1 MAGPR
6 PPFVGMFGGYF
17 YLNLSHMRLFGIRMG
32 QTADQI
38 DAAFVGQRSD
48 TPVYVAHPDDQDAE
62 LTAKAGATLQRMLGQ
77 SGFPEAD
84 ADQERLRRI
93 RRERPDLTRLSD
105 AELVAHARSLL
116 DEVETTFQRHVES
129 SLPASV
135 GPAIL
140 GPLCAS
146 LDRPGAML
154 DLIGGLGDVDSA
166 SPSTGL
172 WTLSRQV
179 AASAELT
186 SLFDRG
192 TAAVEQALDGA
203 SGDVKA
209 FRDAFEEF
217 LAESGDR
224 GPNEWDIH
232 ALSWEAAP
240 VQALAL
246 VDRIR
251 HSPDDD
257 SPAER
262 HRRLTER
269 RERLAKEIRDA
280 LPEDVQ
286 PVFDA
291 GMHASQVWIPAR
303 ERTKANCVTVINEIR
318 MAVRELGRRGVEA
331 GLLRRARGRDDA
343 AGERARRL
351 RRRPG
356 PLRPRHR
363 AAASGVRRAAG
374 AGTALLRR
382 PGRPDGDRHLAAAQR
397 GRDHDPPV
405 EGDVLTG
412 VGGSQG
418 TYTGRVRV
426 VTDPASCEA
435 LEPGE
440 VLVAPI
446 TDAAWTPL
454 FLVAGAA
461 VVDVGALNSHAV
473 VVCREL
479 GIPAVISVEGGTRR
493 LRDGMVITVDGTG
506 ARSPWTASRRHSPSE
521 RPAGPSFLPTGGG
534 GPTGV
539 STERT
544 TMAEEII
551 VAGWMDYEPG
561 TATRCWGISSRS
573 ETHPRGGARLSRL
586 RHDGGPRRRA
596 ADPGVRALGSQQALD
611 EHFGTPHIKEFRRP
625 RRPADPGGRL
635 PWRSSHGRRV
645 PPMRWHRADRSGPR
659 RPAP

>member
-1 MAGPR
+1 MKSWITDWQRSERLPHYTRANAGETLPEPASPLGWTLVWGRGLHGWRKGFVGFGIYHEEEVAGPR

-48 TPVYVAHPDDQDAE
+48 TPAYVAHPDDQDAE
-62 LTAKAGATLQRMLGQ
+62 LTAKAGGTLQRMLGQ
-77 SGFPEAD
+77 TNFPEAD
-84 ADQERLRRI
+84 ADRERLRRL
-93 RRERPDLTRLSD
+93 RRERPDLGGLSD
-105 AELVAHARSLL
+105 AELVAYARSLL
-116 DEVETTFQRHVES
+116 DQVETTFQRHVES

-146 LDRPGAML
+146 VDRPGDML

-166 SPSTGL
+166 SPSDGL

-186 SLFDRG
+186 ALFDEG
-192 TAAVEQALDGA
+192 PAAVERALGGA
-203 SGDVKA
+203 IGDVKA

-217 LAESGDR
+217 LATSGDR

-251 HSPDDD
+251 HSSDDG
-257 SPAER
+257 SPAA
-262 HRRLTER
+262 RRARLSSR
-269 RERLAKEIRDA
+269 REQTAREIRAA
-280 LPEDVQ
+280 LPEDAQ
-286 PVFDA
+286 PMFDA

-303 ERTKANCVTVINEIR
+303 ERTKANCVTVVNEIR

-331 GLLRRARGRDDA
+331 GRLAAPEDVMMLLDTELDDYVADPEAFGPVIAQRLQEYAGLHELEPPFFIADDARTEIDTWPRRAEERTEA
-343 AGERARRL
+343 A
-351 RRRPG
+351 
-356 PLRPRHR
+356 
-363 AAASGVRRAAG
+363 
-374 AGTALLRR
+374 
-382 PGRPDGDRHLAAAQR
+382 
-397 GRDHDPPV
+397 V
-405 EGDVLTG
+405 EGDALSG
-412 VGGSQG
+412 VGGSHG

-461 VVDVGALNSHAV
+461 VVDVGAINSHAV

-493 LRDGMVITVDGTG
+493 LRDGMVITVDGD
-506 ARSPWTASRRHSPSE
+506 R
-521 RPAGPSFLPTGGG
+521 
-534 GPTGV
+534 
-539 STERT
+539 
-544 TMAEEII
+544 
-551 VAGWMDYEPG
+551 G
-561 TATRCWGISSRS
+561 TVTVDS
-573 ETHPRGGARLSRL
+573 
-586 RHDGGPRRRA
+586 
-596 ADPGVRALGSQQALD
+596 V
-611 EHFGTPHIKEFRRP
+611 
-625 RRPADPGGRL
+625 
-635 PWRSSHGRRV
+635 
-645 PPMRWHRADRSGPR
+645 
-659 RPAP
+659 PAPLGV

>member
-1 MAGPR
+1 MKSWITDWQRSERLPHYTRANAGETLPEPASPLGWTLVWGRGLHGWRKGFVGFGIYHEEEVAGPR

-48 TPVYVAHPDDQDAE
+48 TPAYVAHPDDQDGE
-62 LTAKAGATLQRMLGQ
+62 LTAKAGGTLQRMLGQ
-77 SGFPEAD
+77 TNFPEAD
-84 ADQERLRRI
+84 ADRERLRRL
-93 RRERPDLTRLSD
+93 RRERPDPSGLSD
-105 AELVAHARSLL
+105 AELVAYARSLL
-116 DEVETTFQRHVES
+116 DQVETTFQRHVES

-146 LDRPGAML
+146 VDRPGDML

-166 SPSTGL
+166 SPSDGL

-186 SLFDRG
+186 ALFDEG
-192 TAAVEQALDGA
+192 PAAVERALDGA
-203 SGDVKA
+203 IGDVKA

-217 LAESGDR
+217 LATSGDR

-251 HSPDDD
+251 HSSDDG
-257 SPAER
+257 SPAA
-262 HRRLTER
+262 RRARLSSR
-269 RERLAKEIRDA
+269 REQTAREIRDA
-280 LPEDVQ
+280 LPEDAQ
-286 PVFDA
+286 PMFDA

-303 ERTKANCVTVINEIR
+303 ERTKANCVTVVNEIR

-331 GLLRRARGRDDA
+331 GRLAAPEDVMMLLDTELDDYVADPEAFGPVIAQRLQEYAGLHELEPPFFIADDARTEIDTWPRRAEERTEA
-343 AGERARRL
+343 A
-351 RRRPG
+351 
-356 PLRPRHR
+356 
-363 AAASGVRRAAG
+363 
-374 AGTALLRR
+374 
-382 PGRPDGDRHLAAAQR
+382 
-397 GRDHDPPV
+397 V
-405 EGDVLTG
+405 EGDALSG
-412 VGGSQG
+412 VGGSHG

-461 VVDVGALNSHAV
+461 VVDVGAINSHAV

-493 LRDGMVITVDGTG
+493 LRDGMVITVDGDRGT
-506 ARSPWTASRRHSPSE
+506 
-521 RPAGPSFLPTGGG
+521 
-534 GPTGV
+534 V
-539 STERT
+539 S
-544 TMAEEII
+544 
-551 VAGWMDYEPG
+551 VD
-561 TATRCWGISSRS
+561 S
-573 ETHPRGGARLSRL
+573 
-586 RHDGGPRRRA
+586 
-596 ADPGVRALGSQQALD
+596 V
-611 EHFGTPHIKEFRRP
+611 
-625 RRPADPGGRL
+625 
-635 PWRSSHGRRV
+635 
-645 PPMRWHRADRSGPR
+645 
-659 RPAP
+659 PAPLGV

>member
-1 MAGPR
+1 MKSWITDWQRSERLPHYTRANAGETLPEPASPLGWTLVWGRGLHGWRKGFVGFGIYHEEEVAGPR

-48 TPVYVAHPDDQDAE
+48 TPAYVAHPDDQDGE
-62 LTAKAGATLQRMLGQ
+62 LTAKAGGTLQRMLGQ
-77 SGFPEAD
+77 TNFPEAD
-84 ADQERLRRI
+84 ADRERLRRL
-93 RRERPDLTRLSD
+93 RRERPDPSGLSD
-105 AELVAHARSLL
+105 AELVAYARSLL
-116 DEVETTFQRHVES
+116 DQVETTFQRHVES

-146 LDRPGAML
+146 VDRPGDML

-166 SPSTGL
+166 SPSDGL

-186 SLFDRG
+186 ALFDEG
-192 TAAVEQALDGA
+192 PAAVERALDGA
-203 SGDVKA
+203 IGDVKA

-217 LAESGDR
+217 LATSGDR

-251 HSPDDD
+251 HSSDDG
-257 SPAER
+257 SPAA
-262 HRRLTER
+262 RRARLSSR
-269 RERLAKEIRDA
+269 REQTAREIRDA
-280 LPEDVQ
+280 LPEDAQ
-286 PVFDA
+286 PMFDA

-303 ERTKANCVTVINEIR
+303 ERTKANCVTVVNEIR

-331 GLLRRARGRDDA
+331 GRLAAPEDVMMLLDTELDDYVADPEAFGPVIAQRLQEYAGLHELEPPFFIADDARTEIDTWPRRAEERTEA
-343 AGERARRL
+343 A
-351 RRRPG
+351 
-356 PLRPRHR
+356 
-363 AAASGVRRAAG
+363 
-374 AGTALLRR
+374 
-382 PGRPDGDRHLAAAQR
+382 
-397 GRDHDPPV
+397 V
-405 EGDVLTG
+405 EGDALSG
-412 VGGSQG
+412 VGGSHG

-461 VVDVGALNSHAV
+461 VVDVGAINSHAV

-493 LRDGMVITVDGTG
+493 LRDGMVITVDGD
-506 ARSPWTASRRHSPSE
+506 R
-521 RPAGPSFLPTGGG
+521 
-534 GPTGV
+534 
-539 STERT
+539 
-544 TMAEEII
+544 
-551 VAGWMDYEPG
+551 G
-561 TATRCWGISSRS
+561 TVTVDS
-573 ETHPRGGARLSRL
+573 
-586 RHDGGPRRRA
+586 
-596 ADPGVRALGSQQALD
+596 V
-611 EHFGTPHIKEFRRP
+611 
-625 RRPADPGGRL
+625 
-635 PWRSSHGRRV
+635 
-645 PPMRWHRADRSGPR
+645 
-659 RPAP
+659 PAPLGV

>member
-1 MAGPR
+1 MKSWITDWQRSERLPHYTRANAGETLPEPASPLGWSLVWGRGLHGWRNGFVGFGIYREEEVAGPR

-38 DAAFVGQRSD
+38 DTAFVGQRSD
-48 TPVYVAHPDDQDAE
+48 TPVYVAHPDDQDGE
-62 LTAKAGATLQRMLGQ
+62 LTAKAGATVQRMLGQ
-77 SGFPEAD
+77 SNFPEAD
-84 ADQERLRRI
+84 ADRDRLRRI
-93 RRERPDLTRLSD
+93 RRERPDLAQLSD

-116 DEVETTFQRHVES
+116 DDVEITFQRHVES

-146 LDRPGAML
+146 LDRAGAML
-154 DLIGGLGDVDSA
+154 DLIAGLGDVDSA

-179 AASAELT
+179 VASAELT
-186 SLFDRG
+186 ALFDQG
-192 TAAVEQALDGA
+192 PAAVERALDGS

-209 FRDAFEEF
+209 FRDSFEEF
-217 LAESGDR
+217 LAASGDR

-232 ALSWEAAP
+232 ALSWEASP

-251 HSPDDD
+251 HSADDD

-269 RERLAKEIRDA
+269 RTEIAAEIRAA

-286 PVFDA
+286 PMFDA

-303 ERTKANCVTVINEIR
+303 ERTKANCVSVINEIR

-331 GLLRRARGRDDA
+331 GLLARPEDVMMLLHTELDDYVA
-343 AGERARRL
+343 APDAF
-351 RRRPG
+351 G
-356 PLRPRHR
+356 P
-363 AAASGVRRAAG
+363 VI
-374 AGTALLRR
+374 
-382 PGRPDGDRHLAAAQR
+382 AQR
-397 GRDHDPPV
+397 LVEYAGLRELEPPFFIAADAQTEIDTWPRRSD
-405 EGDVLTG
+405 EGIATAAETDVLTG

-426 VTDPASCEA
+426 ISDPASCEA

-479 GIPAVISVEGGTRR
+479 GIPAVISVEGGTQR
-493 LRDGMVITVDGTG
+493 LRDGMVITVDGTKG
-506 ARSPWTASRRHSPSE
+506 TVTVDSV
-521 RPAGPSFLPTGGG
+521 PA
-534 GPTGV
+534 
-539 STERT
+539 
-544 TMAEEII
+544 
-551 VAGWMDYEPG
+551 
-561 TATRCWGISSRS
+561 
-573 ETHPRGGARLSRL
+573 
-586 RHDGGPRRRA
+586 
-596 ADPGVRALGSQQALD
+596 ALAN
-611 EHFGTPHIKEFRRP
+611 
-625 RRPADPGGRL
+625 
-635 PWRSSHGRRV
+635 
-645 PPMRWHRADRSGPR
+645 
-659 RPAP
+659 

>member
-1 MAGPR
+1 MKSWITDWQRSERLPHYTRANAGETLPEPASPLGWTLVWGRGLHGWRKGFVGFGIYREEEVAGPR

-48 TPVYVAHPDDQDAE
+48 TPVYVAHPDDQDGE
-62 LTAKAGATLQRMLGQ
+62 LTAKAGGTLQRMLGQ

-84 ADQERLRRI
+84 ADRERLRRL
-93 RRERPDLTRLSD
+93 RRDRPDLARLSD

-116 DEVETTFQRHVES
+116 DDVETTFQRHVES

-146 LDRPGAML
+146 VDRSDAML

-166 SPSTGL
+166 SPSDGL

-179 AASAELT
+179 ATSAELT
-186 SLFDRG
+186 ALFDEG
-192 TAAVEQALDGA
+192 PAAVERALDGA
-203 SGDVKA
+203 VGDVKA

-217 LAESGDR
+217 LATSGDR

-251 HSPDDD
+251 HSSADD
-257 SPAER
+257 SPAAR
-262 HRRLTER
+262 RARLTER
-269 RERLAKEIRDA
+269 RERTAREIRAA
-280 LPEDVQ
+280 LPKDAQ
-286 PVFDA
+286 PMFDA

-303 ERTKANCVTVINEIR
+303 ERTKANCVTVVNEIR

-331 GLLRRARGRDDA
+331 GRFAEPGDVMMLLDTELDDYVA
-343 AGERARRL
+343 DPEPFGPVIARRL
-351 RRRPG
+351 KEYAGLHELEPPFFIADDARTEIDGWPRRAEERTE
-356 PLRPRHR
+356 
-363 AAASGVRRAAG
+363 AAAA
-374 AGTALLRR
+374 
-382 PGRPDGDRHLAAAQR
+382 
-397 GRDHDPPV
+397 
-405 EGDVLTG
+405 GDVLSG
-412 VGGSQG
+412 VGGSHG

-493 LRDGMVITVDGTG
+493 LRDGMVITVDGHRGTVTVD
-506 ARSPWTASRRHSPSE
+506 SVDSVDSVD
-521 RPAGPSFLPTGGG
+521 PAGS
-534 GPTGV
+534 
-539 STERT
+539 
-544 TMAEEII
+544 
-551 VAGWMDYEPG
+551 
-561 TATRCWGISSRS
+561 
-573 ETHPRGGARLSRL
+573 
-586 RHDGGPRRRA
+586 
-596 ADPGVRALGSQQALD
+596 ADDV
-611 EHFGTPHIKEFRRP
+611 
-625 RRPADPGGRL
+625 
-635 PWRSSHGRRV
+635 
-645 PPMRWHRADRSGPR
+645 
-659 RPAP
+659 PAPLGA

>member
-1 MAGPR
+1 MKSWITDWQRSERLPHYTRANAGETLPEPASPLGWSLVWGRGLHGWRNGFVGFGIYREEEVAGPR

-38 DAAFVGQRSD
+38 DTAFVGQRSD
-48 TPVYVAHPDDQDAE
+48 TPVYVAHPEDQDGE
-62 LTAKAGATLQRMLGQ
+62 LTAKAGATVQRMLGQ
-77 SGFPEAD
+77 TGFPEAD
-84 ADQERLRRI
+84 ADQERLRRV
-93 RRERPDLTRLSD
+93 RRERPDLALLSD

-154 DLIGGLGDVDSA
+154 DLIAGLGDVDSA

-179 AASAELT
+179 VASAELT
-186 SLFDRG
+186 ALFDQG
-192 TAAVEQALDGA
+192 PAAVERALAGA

-209 FRDAFEEF
+209 FRDSFDEF
-217 LAESGDR
+217 LAASGDR

-251 HSPDDD
+251 HSSADD

-262 HRRLTER
+262 HRRLAER
-269 RERLAKEIRDA
+269 RTEFAAEIRAA

-286 PVFDA
+286 PMFDA

-303 ERTKANCVTVINEIR
+303 ERTKANCVSVINEIR

-331 GLLRRARGRDDA
+331 GLLAAPEDVMMLLDTELDDYVAAPDAFGPVIAQRLVEYAGLRELEPPFFIAADAQTEIDTWPRRSEEGAAA
-343 AGERARRL
+343 AGE
-351 RRRPG
+351 
-356 PLRPRHR
+356 
-363 AAASGVRRAAG
+363 S
-374 AGTALLRR
+374 
-382 PGRPDGDRHLAAAQR
+382 
-397 GRDHDPPV
+397 
-405 EGDVLTG
+405 DVLTG

-479 GIPAVISVEGGTRR
+479 GIPAVISVEGGTQR
-493 LRDGMVITVDGTG
+493 LRDGMVITVDGTKG
-506 ARSPWTASRRHSPSE
+506 TVTVDSV
-521 RPAGPSFLPTGGG
+521 PA
-534 GPTGV
+534 
-539 STERT
+539 
-544 TMAEEII
+544 
-551 VAGWMDYEPG
+551 
-561 TATRCWGISSRS
+561 
-573 ETHPRGGARLSRL
+573 
-586 RHDGGPRRRA
+586 
-596 ADPGVRALGSQQALD
+596 ALA
-611 EHFGTPHIKEFRRP
+611 I
-625 RRPADPGGRL
+625 
-635 PWRSSHGRRV
+635 
-645 PPMRWHRADRSGPR
+645 
-659 RPAP
+659 

>member
-1 MAGPR
+1 MNSWITDWQRSERLPHYTRANAGETLPEPCSPLGWSLVWGRGLHGWRNGFVGFGVYREEEVAGPR

-38 DAAFVGQRSD
+38 DTAFVGRRSD
-48 TPVYVAHPDDQDAE
+48 TPVYVAHPEDEDAE
-62 LTAKAGATLQRMLGQ
+62 LTAKAGATVQRMLGQ
-77 SGFPEAD
+77 TDFPEAD

-93 RRERPDLTRLSD
+93 RRARPDLARLSD

-116 DEVETTFQRHVES
+116 DDVEITFQRHVES

-140 GPLCAS
+140 GPLCAG
-146 LDRPGAML
+146 LDRPGALL

-179 AASAELT
+179 VASAELT
-186 SLFDRG
+186 ALFDQG
-192 TAAVEQALDGA
+192 PAAVERALDGA
-203 SGDVKA
+203 GGDVKA
-209 FRDAFEEF
+209 FRDSFEEF
-217 LAESGDR
+217 LAASGDR

-232 ALSWEAAP
+232 ALSWEASP

-251 HSPDDD
+251 HSADDD

-262 HRRLTER
+262 HRRLAER
-269 RERLAKEIRDA
+269 RTTAAAEIRAA
-280 LPEDVQ
+280 LPEDVR

-291 GMHASQVWIPAR
+291 GMHAAQVWIPAR
-303 ERTKANCVTVINEIR
+303 ERTKANCVSVINEIR

-331 GLLRRARGRDDA
+331 GLFAEPEDVMMLLDTELDDYVADPGGFGPVIAQRLVEYAGLRELEPPFFVAADA
-343 AGERARRL
+343 QTEIDAWPRR
-351 RRRPG
+351 
-356 PLRPRHR
+356 
-363 AAASGVRRAAG
+363 SE
-374 AGTALLRR
+374 
-382 PGRPDGDRHLAAAQR
+382 DGIAAAAQS
-397 GRDHDPPV
+397 
-405 EGDVLTG
+405 DVLTG

-418 TYTGRVRV
+418 IYTGRVRV
-426 VTDPASCEA
+426 VSDPASCEA

-493 LRDGMVITVDGTG
+493 LRDGMVITVDGTK
-506 ARSPWTASRRHSPSE
+506 
-521 RPAGPSFLPTGGG
+521 
-534 GPTGV
+534 
-539 STERT
+539 
-544 TMAEEII
+544 
-551 VAGWMDYEPG
+551 G
-561 TATRCWGISSRS
+561 TITVDS
-573 ETHPRGGARLSRL
+573 
-586 RHDGGPRRRA
+586 
-596 ADPGVRALGSQQALD
+596 V
-611 EHFGTPHIKEFRRP
+611 
-625 RRPADPGGRL
+625 
-635 PWRSSHGRRV
+635 
-645 PPMRWHRADRSGPR
+645 
-659 RPAP
+659 PAPLGV

>member
-1 MAGPR
+1 MKSWITDWQRSERLPHYTRANAGETLLEPASPLGWSLVWGRGLHGWRNGFVGFGIYREEEVAGPR

-38 DAAFVGQRSD
+38 DTAFVGQRSD
-48 TPVYVAHPDDQDAE
+48 TPVYVAHPEDQDGE
-62 LTAKAGATLQRMLGQ
+62 LTAKAGATVQRMLGQ
-77 SGFPEAD
+77 TSFPEAD
-84 ADQERLRRI
+84 ADQERLRRV
-93 RRERPDLTRLSD
+93 RRERPDLALLSD

-154 DLIGGLGDVDSA
+154 DLIAGLGDVDSA

-179 AASAELT
+179 VASAELT
-186 SLFDRG
+186 ALFDQG
-192 TAAVEQALDGA
+192 PAAVERALAGA

-209 FRDAFEEF
+209 FRDSFDEF
-217 LAESGDR
+217 LAASGDR

-251 HSPDDD
+251 HGSADD

-262 HRRLTER
+262 HRRLAER
-269 RERLAKEIRDA
+269 RTEIAAEIRAA

-286 PVFDA
+286 PMFDA

-303 ERTKANCVTVINEIR
+303 ERTKANCVSVINEIR

-331 GLLRRARGRDDA
+331 GLLAAPEDVMMLLDTELDDYVAAPDAFGPVIAQRLVEYAGLRELEPPFFIAADAQTEIDTWPRRSEEGAAA
-343 AGERARRL
+343 AGE
-351 RRRPG
+351 
-356 PLRPRHR
+356 
-363 AAASGVRRAAG
+363 S
-374 AGTALLRR
+374 
-382 PGRPDGDRHLAAAQR
+382 
-397 GRDHDPPV
+397 
-405 EGDVLTG
+405 DVLTG

-479 GIPAVISVEGGTRR
+479 GIPAVISVEGGTQR
-493 LRDGMVITVDGTG
+493 LRDGMVITVDGTKG
-506 ARSPWTASRRHSPSE
+506 TVTVDSV
-521 RPAGPSFLPTGGG
+521 PA
-534 GPTGV
+534 
-539 STERT
+539 
-544 TMAEEII
+544 
-551 VAGWMDYEPG
+551 
-561 TATRCWGISSRS
+561 
-573 ETHPRGGARLSRL
+573 
-586 RHDGGPRRRA
+586 
-596 ADPGVRALGSQQALD
+596 ALA
-611 EHFGTPHIKEFRRP
+611 I
-625 RRPADPGGRL
+625 
-635 PWRSSHGRRV
+635 
-645 PPMRWHRADRSGPR
+645 
-659 RPAP
+659 

>member
-1 MAGPR
+1 MKSWITDWQRSERLPHYTRANAGETLPEPASPLGWSLVWGRGLHGWRNGFVGFGIYREEEVTGPR

-38 DAAFVGQRSD
+38 DTAFVGQRSD
-48 TPVYVAHPDDQDAE
+48 TPAYVAHPDDQDGE
-62 LTAKAGATLQRMLGQ
+62 LTAKAGATVQRMLGQ
-77 SGFPEAD
+77 TNFPEAD
-84 ADQERLRRI
+84 ADQERLRRV
-93 RRERPDLTRLSD
+93 RRERPDLAQLSD

-116 DEVETTFQRHVES
+116 DDVEVTFQRHVES

-146 LDRPGAML
+146 LDRPGTML
-154 DLIGGLGDVDSA
+154 DLIAGLGDVDSA

-179 AASAELT
+179 VASAELT
-186 SLFDRG
+186 ALFDQG
-192 TAAVEQALDGA
+192 PAAVERALDGA

-209 FRDAFEEF
+209 FRDSFEEF
-217 LAESGDR
+217 IAASGDR

-232 ALSWEAAP
+232 ALSWEASP

-269 RERLAKEIRDA
+269 RTEIAAEIRAA

-286 PVFDA
+286 PMFDA

-331 GLLRRARGRDDA
+331 GVFAEPEDVMMLLDTELDDYVA
-343 AGERARRL
+343 APESF
-351 RRRPG
+351 G
-356 PLRPRHR
+356 P
-363 AAASGVRRAAG
+363 VI
-374 AGTALLRR
+374 
-382 PGRPDGDRHLAAAQR
+382 AQR
-397 GRDHDPPV
+397 LVEYAGLRELEPPFFVAADAQTEIDTWPRRSDEGIAAV
-405 EGDVLTG
+405 EESDVLTG

-426 VTDPASCEA
+426 ISDPASCEA

-479 GIPAVISVEGGTRR
+479 GIPAVISVEGGTQR
-493 LRDGMVITVDGTG
+493 LRDGMVITVDGTKG
-506 ARSPWTASRRHSPSE
+506 TVTVDSV
-521 RPAGPSFLPTGGG
+521 PA
-534 GPTGV
+534 
-539 STERT
+539 
-544 TMAEEII
+544 
-551 VAGWMDYEPG
+551 
-561 TATRCWGISSRS
+561 
-573 ETHPRGGARLSRL
+573 
-586 RHDGGPRRRA
+586 
-596 ADPGVRALGSQQALD
+596 ALA
-611 EHFGTPHIKEFRRP
+611 I
-625 RRPADPGGRL
+625 
-635 PWRSSHGRRV
+635 
-645 PPMRWHRADRSGPR
+645 
-659 RPAP
+659 

>member
-1 MAGPR
+1 MSERTDSGRPIAMKHWITDWQRSERLPHYTRANAGETLPEPASPLGWSLIWGRGLQGWRRGFVEFGIYRGDEITGDR
-6 PPFVGMFGGYF
+6 PPFVGIFGGYF
-17 YLNLSHMRLFGIRMG
+17 YLNLSHLRLFGIRMG
-32 QTADQI
+32 QTADDI
-38 DAAFVGQRSD
+38 DSAFVGQRSD
-48 TPVYVAHPDDQDAE
+48 TPVYVPHPEDQDPE
-62 LTAKAGATLQRMLGQ
+62 LTAKAGGTLQRMLGQ
-77 SGFPEAD
+77 ADYPEGD
-84 ADQERLRRI
+84 ADRERLRRI
-93 RRERPDLTRLSD
+93 RRERPGLASLSD
-105 AELVAHARSLL
+105 VELVAYARSLL
-116 DEVETTFQRHVES
+116 DEVETTFQRHVET

-146 LDRPGAML
+146 VDRPGTML
-154 DLIGGLGDVDSA
+154 DLISGLGNVDSA

-179 AASAELT
+179 VASAELT
-186 SLFDRG
+186 ALFDQG
-192 TAAVEQALDGA
+192 PAAVERALDGA

-209 FRDAFEEF
+209 FRDSFEEF
-217 LAESGDR
+217 LDASGDR

-232 ALSWEAAP
+232 ALSWEASP

-251 HSPDDD
+251 HSADDD

-269 RERLAKEIRDA
+269 REQLASEIRA
-280 LPEDVQ
+280 LLPEDAQ
-286 PVFDA
+286 PMFDA

-331 GLLRRARGRDDA
+331 GRFARPEDVMMLLDTELDDYVA
-343 AGERARRL
+343 DPE
-351 RRRPG
+351 PFG
-356 PLRPRHR
+356 P
-363 AAASGVRRAAG
+363 VI
-374 AGTALLRR
+374 
-382 PGRPDGDRHLAAAQR
+382 AQR
-397 GRDHDPPV
+397 LEEYAGLHELEPPFFV
-405 EGDVLTG
+405 AADAQTEIDTWPRRTEERTEAAIEGDVLSG

-418 TYTGRVRV
+418 TYTGKVRV

-493 LRDGMVITVDGTG
+493 LRDGMVITIDGDKGTVTVD
-506 ARSPWTASRRHSPSE
+506 SV
-521 RPAGPSFLPTGGG
+521 PA
-534 GPTGV
+534 
-539 STERT
+539 
-544 TMAEEII
+544 
-551 VAGWMDYEPG
+551 
-561 TATRCWGISSRS
+561 
-573 ETHPRGGARLSRL
+573 
-586 RHDGGPRRRA
+586 
-596 ADPGVRALGSQQALD
+596 ALV
-611 EHFGTPHIKEFRRP
+611 I
-625 RRPADPGGRL
+625 
-635 PWRSSHGRRV
+635 
-645 PPMRWHRADRSGPR
+645 
-659 RPAP
+659 

>member
-1 MAGPR
+1 MKSWITDWQRSERLPHYTRANAGETLPEPASPLGWTLVWGRGLHGWRKGFVGFGIYREEEVAGPR

-48 TPVYVAHPDDQDAE
+48 TPAYVAHPDDQDGE
-62 LTAKAGATLQRMLGQ
+62 LTAKAGGTLQRMLGQ
-77 SGFPEAD
+77 SSFPEAD
-84 ADQERLRRI
+84 ADRERLRRL
-93 RRERPDLTRLSD
+93 RRDRPDLARLSD
-105 AELVAHARSLL
+105 AELVTHARSLL
-116 DEVETTFQRHVES
+116 DDVETTFQRHVES

-146 LDRPGAML
+146 VDRPDAML

-166 SPSTGL
+166 SPSDGL

-179 AASAELT
+179 ATSAELT
-186 SLFDRG
+186 ALFDEG
-192 TAAVEQALDGA
+192 TGAVERALDGA
-203 SGDVKA
+203 IGDVKA

-217 LAESGDR
+217 LATSGDR

-251 HSPDDD
+251 HSSADD
-257 SPAER
+257 SPAAR
-262 HRRLTER
+262 RTRLTER
-269 RERLAKEIRDA
+269 RERTARKIRAA
-280 LPEDVQ
+280 LPEDTQ
-286 PVFDA
+286 PMFDA

-303 ERTKANCVTVINEIR
+303 ERTKANCVTVVNEIR

-331 GLLRRARGRDDA
+331 GRFAQPQDVMMLLDTELDDYVA
-343 AGERARRL
+343 DPEPFGPVIARRL
-351 RRRPG
+351 EEYAGLHELEPPFFVADDARTEIDSWP
-356 PLRPRHR
+356 
-363 AAASGVRRAAG
+363 RRAEE
-374 AGTALLRR
+374 RSE
-382 PGRPDGDRHLAAAQR
+382 AA
-397 GRDHDPPV
+397 V
-405 EGDVLTG
+405 EGDVLSG
-412 VGGSQG
+412 VGGSHG

-426 VTDPASCEA
+426 VGDPASCEA

-493 LRDGMVITVDGTG
+493 LRDGMVITVDGD
-506 ARSPWTASRRHSPSE
+506 R
-521 RPAGPSFLPTGGG
+521 
-534 GPTGV
+534 
-539 STERT
+539 
-544 TMAEEII
+544 
-551 VAGWMDYEPG
+551 G
-561 TATRCWGISSRS
+561 TVTVDSVDSVDS
-573 ETHPRGGARLSRL
+573 
-586 RHDGGPRRRA
+586 
-596 ADPGVRALGSQQALD
+596 ADV
-611 EHFGTPHIKEFRRP
+611 
-625 RRPADPGGRL
+625 
-635 PWRSSHGRRV
+635 V
-645 PPMRWHRADRSGPR
+645 
-659 RPAP
+659 PAPLGA

>member
-1 MAGPR
+1 MKSWITDWQRNERLPHYTRANAGETLPDPASPLGWTLVWGRGLQGWRRGFVGFGIYREEEVAGPR

-48 TPVYVAHPDDQDAE
+48 TPVYVAHPDDQDEE

-77 SGFPEAD
+77 TTFPEAD
-84 ADQERLRRI
+84 ADRARLRAL
-93 RRERPDLTRLSD
+93 RRSRPDLTRLSD

-146 LDRPGAML
+146 VDRPGAML

-179 AASAELT
+179 AASAEL
-186 SLFDRG
+186 SALFDRG

-203 SGDVKA
+203 TGDVKA
-209 FRDAFEEF
+209 FRDSFDEF

-257 SPAER
+257 SPAAR
-262 HRRLTER
+262 QRRLTEG
-269 RERLAKEIRDA
+269 RERTAREIRA
-280 LPEDVQ
+280 VLPEGTQ

-303 ERTKANCVTVINEIR
+303 ERTKANCVTVVNEIR

-331 GLLRRARGRDDA
+331 GLFARPEDVMMLLDTELDEYVAAPEPFGPVIAQRLDEYAGLHELEPPFFVAEDAQTEIDTWPRRAEDRTEA
-343 AGERARRL
+343 A
-351 RRRPG
+351 
-356 PLRPRHR
+356 
-363 AAASGVRRAAG
+363 
-374 AGTALLRR
+374 
-382 PGRPDGDRHLAAAQR
+382 
-397 GRDHDPPV
+397 V
-405 EGDVLTG
+405 EGDVLDG
-412 VGGSQG
+412 VGGSHG
-418 TYTGRVRV
+418 TYTGTVRV

-479 GIPAVISVEGGTRR
+479 GIPAVISVESGTRR
-493 LRDGMVITVDGTG
+493 LRDGMVITVDGERGTVTVDSVP
-506 ARSPWTASRRHSPSE
+506 ASP
-521 RPAGPSFLPTGGG
+521 
-534 GPTGV
+534 
-539 STERT
+539 
-544 TMAEEII
+544 
-551 VAGWMDYEPG
+551 
-561 TATRCWGISSRS
+561 
-573 ETHPRGGARLSRL
+573 
-586 RHDGGPRRRA
+586 
-596 ADPGVRALGSQQALD
+596 GS
-611 EHFGTPHIKEFRRP
+611 
-625 RRPADPGGRL
+625 
-635 PWRSSHGRRV
+635 
-645 PPMRWHRADRSGPR
+645 
-659 RPAP
+659 

>member
-1 MAGPR
+1 MKSWITDWQRSERLPHYTRANAGETLPEPASPLGWTLVWGRGLQGWRKGFVGFGIYHEQEVAGPR

-38 DAAFVGQRSD
+38 DTAFVGQRSD
-48 TPVYVAHPDDQDAE
+48 TPVYVPHPEDQDAE
-62 LTAKAGATLQRMLGQ
+62 LTARAGATLQRMLGQ
-77 SGFPEAD
+77 TNFPEAD
-84 ADQERLRRI
+84 ADRERLRRL
-93 RRERPDLTRLSD
+93 RRERPDPGLLSD
-105 AELVAHARSLL
+105 AELVAYARSLL
-116 DEVETTFQRHVES
+116 GEVEITFQRHVES

-135 GPAIL
+135 GPALL
-140 GPLCAS
+140 GPLCAGV
-146 LDRPGAML
+146 DRPDALL

-186 SLFDRG
+186 ALFDQG
-192 TAAVEQALDGA
+192 PAAVERALDGA
-203 SGDVKA
+203 AGDVKA

-251 HSPDDD
+251 HSSDDD
-257 SPAER
+257 SPAAR
-262 HRRLTER
+262 RQRLTER
-269 RERLAKEIRDA
+269 RERTAVEVRAL
-280 LPEDVQ
+280 LPEDAR

-291 GMHASQVWIPAR
+291 GLHASRVWIPAR
-303 ERTKANCVTVINEIR
+303 ERTKANCVTVVNEIR
-318 MAVRELGRRGVEA
+318 MALRELGRRGVEA
-331 GLLRRARGRDDA
+331 GRFAAPEDVMMLLDTELDDYVA
-343 AGERARRL
+343 DPVPFGPVIARRL
-351 RRRPG
+351 EEYAGLHELEPPFFVADDAQTDIGTWPRRAEERSE
-356 PLRPRHR
+356 
-363 AAASGVRRAAG
+363 AAA
-374 AGTALLRR
+374 
-382 PGRPDGDRHLAAAQR
+382 
-397 GRDHDPPV
+397 
-405 EGDVLTG
+405 EGEVLTG
-412 VGGSQG
+412 VGGSHG
-418 TYTGRVRV
+418 TYTGTVRV

-479 GIPAVISVEGGTRR
+479 GIPAVISVEGGTLR
-493 LRDGMVITVDGTG
+493 LRDGMVVTVDGDNGTV
-506 ARSPWTASRRHSPSE
+506 TVN
-521 RPAGPSFLPTGGG
+521 
-534 GPTGV
+534 GV
-539 STERT
+539 
-544 TMAEEII
+544 
-551 VAGWMDYEPG
+551 G
-561 TATRCWGISSRS
+561 
-573 ETHPRGGARLSRL
+573 
-586 RHDGGPRRRA
+586 
-596 ADPGVRALGSQQALD
+596 
-611 EHFGTPHIKEFRRP
+611 
-625 RRPADPGGRL
+625 
-635 PWRSSHGRRV
+635 
-645 PPMRWHRADRSGPR
+645 
-659 RPAP
+659 

>member
-1 MAGPR
+1 MKSWITDWQRSERLPHYTRANAGETLPDPASPLGWTLVWGRGLHGWRKGFVGFGIYREEEVAGPR

-62 LTAKAGATLQRMLGQ
+62 LTAKAGGTLQRMLGQ
-77 SGFPEAD
+77 STFPEAD
-84 ADQERLRRI
+84 ADRERLRVL
-93 RRERPDLTRLSD
+93 RRGRPDLTELSD
-105 AELVAHARSLL
+105 AELVARARSLL

-146 LDRPGAML
+146 VDRPGAML

-166 SPSTGL
+166 SPSDGL

-179 AASAELT
+179 AASDELT
-186 SLFDRG
+186 ALFDQG
-192 TAAVEQALDGA
+192 PAAVEGALDRA

-209 FRDAFEEF
+209 FRDSFEEF

-251 HSPDDD
+251 HSSDDD
-257 SPAER
+257 SPAA
-262 HRRLTER
+262 RRARLAER
-269 RERLAKEIRDA
+269 RERTAREIRSA
-280 LPEDVQ
+280 LPEETQ
-286 PVFDA
+286 PMFDA

-303 ERTKANCVTVINEIR
+303 ERTKANCVTVVNEIR
-318 MAVRELGRRGVEA
+318 MTVRELGRRGVEA
-331 GLLRRARGRDDA
+331 GRLADPGDVMMLLDTELDDYVADPESFGPVIAGRLREYARLHELEPPFFVADDAGTEIDTWPRRAE
-343 AGERARRL
+343 ERAE
-351 RRRPG
+351 
-356 PLRPRHR
+356 
-363 AAASGVRRAAG
+363 AA
-374 AGTALLRR
+374 
-382 PGRPDGDRHLAAAQR
+382 
-397 GRDHDPPV
+397 V
-405 EGDVLTG
+405 EGDVLSG
-412 VGGSQG
+412 VGGSHG

-479 GIPAVISVEGGTRR
+479 GIPAVISVEGATGR
-493 LRDGMVITVDGTG
+493 LRDGMVITVDGDQGTV
-506 ARSPWTASRRHSPSE
+506 TVD
-521 RPAGPSFLPTGGG
+521 
-534 GPTGV
+534 GV
-539 STERT
+539 
-544 TMAEEII
+544 
-551 VAGWMDYEPG
+551 
-561 TATRCWGISSRS
+561 
-573 ETHPRGGARLSRL
+573 
-586 RHDGGPRRRA
+586 
-596 ADPGVRALGSQQALD
+596 
-611 EHFGTPHIKEFRRP
+611 
-625 RRPADPGGRL
+625 
-635 PWRSSHGRRV
+635 
-645 PPMRWHRADRSGPR
+645 
-659 RPAP
+659 PAPLDV

>member
-1 MAGPR
+1 MKSWITDWQRSERLPHYTRANAGETLPEPASPLGWTLVWGRGLHGWRKGFVGFGIYHEEEVAGPR

-48 TPVYVAHPDDQDAE
+48 TPAYVAHPDDQDGE
-62 LTAKAGATLQRMLGQ
+62 LTAKAGGTLQRMLGQ
-77 SGFPEAD
+77 TNFPEAD
-84 ADQERLRRI
+84 ADRERLRRL
-93 RRERPDLTRLSD
+93 RRERPDLSVLSD
-105 AELVAHARSLL
+105 AELVAYARSLL
-116 DEVETTFQRHVES
+116 DQVETTFQRHVES

-146 LDRPGAML
+146 VNRPGDML

-166 SPSTGL
+166 SPSDGL

-186 SLFDRG
+186 ALFDEG
-192 TAAVEQALDGA
+192 PAAVERALDGA
-203 SGDVKA
+203 IGDVKA

-217 LAESGDR
+217 LATSGDR

-251 HSPDDD
+251 HSSDDG
-257 SPAER
+257 SPAA
-262 HRRLTER
+262 RRARLSSR
-269 RERLAKEIRDA
+269 REQTAREIRAA
-280 LPEDVQ
+280 LPEETQ

-303 ERTKANCVTVINEIR
+303 ERTKANCVTVVNEIR

-331 GLLRRARGRDDA
+331 GRLAAPEDVMMLLDTELDDYVADPEAFGPVIAQRLQEYAGLHELEPPFFVADDARTEIDTWPRRAEERTEA
-343 AGERARRL
+343 A
-351 RRRPG
+351 
-356 PLRPRHR
+356 
-363 AAASGVRRAAG
+363 
-374 AGTALLRR
+374 
-382 PGRPDGDRHLAAAQR
+382 
-397 GRDHDPPV
+397 V
-405 EGDVLTG
+405 EGDALSG
-412 VGGSQG
+412 VGGSHG

-461 VVDVGALNSHAV
+461 VVDVGAINSHAV

-493 LRDGMVITVDGTG
+493 LRDGMVITVDGD
-506 ARSPWTASRRHSPSE
+506 R
-521 RPAGPSFLPTGGG
+521 
-534 GPTGV
+534 
-539 STERT
+539 
-544 TMAEEII
+544 
-551 VAGWMDYEPG
+551 G
-561 TATRCWGISSRS
+561 TVTVDS
-573 ETHPRGGARLSRL
+573 
-586 RHDGGPRRRA
+586 
-596 ADPGVRALGSQQALD
+596 V
-611 EHFGTPHIKEFRRP
+611 
-625 RRPADPGGRL
+625 
-635 PWRSSHGRRV
+635 
-645 PPMRWHRADRSGPR
+645 
-659 RPAP
+659 PAPLGV

>member
-1 MAGPR
+1 MSEGTDGGSPIAMKHWITDWQRSERLPHYTRANAGETLPEPASPLGWSLIWGRGLQGWRRGFVEFGIYRGDEITGDR
-6 PPFVGMFGGYF
+6 PPFVGIFGGYF
-17 YLNLSHMRLFGIRMG
+17 YLNLSHLRLFGIRMG
-32 QTADQI
+32 QTAADI

-48 TPVYVAHPDDQDAE
+48 TPVYVPHPDDQDPE
-62 LTAKAGATLQRMLGQ
+62 LTAKAGGTLQRMLGQ
-77 SGFPEAD
+77 ADYPQGD

-93 RRERPDLTRLSD
+93 RRERPELASLSD
-105 AELVAHARSLL
+105 VELVAYARSLL
-116 DEVETTFQRHVES
+116 DEVETTFQRHVET

-146 LDRPGAML
+146 VDRPGTML
-154 DLIGGLGDVDSA
+154 DLISGLGDVDSA

-186 SLFDRG
+186 ALFGEG
-192 TAAVEQALDGA
+192 TAAVERALDGA

-209 FRDAFEEF
+209 FRDSFEEF
-217 LAESGDR
+217 LAASGDR

-232 ALSWEAAP
+232 ALSWEASP
-240 VQALAL
+240 VQVLAL

-251 HSPDDD
+251 HSADDD

-262 HRRLTER
+262 HRRLTAR
-269 RERLAKEIRDA
+269 REQLASEVRA
-280 LPEDVQ
+280 LLPEDAQ
-286 PVFDA
+286 PMFDA

-318 MAVRELGRRGVEA
+318 MAIRELGRRGVEA
-331 GLLRRARGRDDA
+331 GLFAEPEDVMMLLDTELDDYVA
-343 AGERARRL
+343 DPASF
-351 RRRPG
+351 G
-356 PLRPRHR
+356 P
-363 AAASGVRRAAG
+363 VI
-374 AGTALLRR
+374 
-382 PGRPDGDRHLAAAQR
+382 AQR
-397 GRDHDPPV
+397 LQEYAGLRELEPPFFVAQDAQTEIDSWSRRSEEGLGAAV

-479 GIPAVISVEGGTRR
+479 GIPAVISVEGGTQR
-493 LRDGMVITVDGTG
+493 LRDGMVITVDGTKG
-506 ARSPWTASRRHSPSE
+506 TVTVDSV
-521 RPAGPSFLPTGGG
+521 PA
-534 GPTGV
+534 
-539 STERT
+539 
-544 TMAEEII
+544 
-551 VAGWMDYEPG
+551 
-561 TATRCWGISSRS
+561 
-573 ETHPRGGARLSRL
+573 
-586 RHDGGPRRRA
+586 
-596 ADPGVRALGSQQALD
+596 ALA
-611 EHFGTPHIKEFRRP
+611 I
-625 RRPADPGGRL
+625 
-635 PWRSSHGRRV
+635 
-645 PPMRWHRADRSGPR
+645 
-659 RPAP
+659 

>member
-1 MAGPR
+1 MKHWITDWQRSERLPHYTRANAGETLPDPASPLGWSLVWGRGLQGWRRGFVEFGIYRGDEITGPR
-6 PPFVGMFGGYF
+6 PPFVGIFGGYF
-17 YLNLSHMRLFGIRMG
+17 YLNLSHLRLFGIRMG
-32 QTADQI
+32 QTAADI

-48 TPVYVAHPDDQDAE
+48 TPAYVAHPDDQDAE
-62 LTAKAGATLQRMLGQ
+62 LTAKATATLQRMLGQ
-77 SGFPEAD
+77 ADYPEGD
-84 ADQERLRRI
+84 ADHERLRRI
-93 RRERPDLTRLSD
+93 RHGRPGLAALSD
-105 AELVAHARSLL
+105 AELVAYARSLL
-116 DEVETTFQRHVES
+116 DEVEITFQRHVES

-146 LDRPGAML
+146 VDRPGAML

-186 SLFDRG
+186 ALFDQG
-192 TAAVEQALDGA
+192 PAAVEQALAGA
-203 SGDVKA
+203 TGDVKA
-209 FRDAFEEF
+209 FRDSFDEF

-251 HSPDDD
+251 QSSDDN

-262 HRRLTER
+262 HRKLTER
-269 RERLAKEIRDA
+269 RTEIAAEIRAA
-280 LPEDVQ
+280 LPEGSQ
-286 PVFDA
+286 PMFDA

-331 GLLRRARGRDDA
+331 GRIAKPEDVMMLLDTELDDYVADPGRFGPVIAQRLEEYAGLGALEPPFFIAEDAQTEIDAWPRRTDEGI
-343 AGERARRL
+343 
-351 RRRPG
+351 
-356 PLRPRHR
+356 
-363 AAASGVRRAAG
+363 AAATEA
-374 AGTALLRR
+374 
-382 PGRPDGDRHLAAAQR
+382 
-397 GRDHDPPV
+397 
-405 EGDVLTG
+405 DVLTG
-412 VGGSQG
+412 VGGSHG

-426 VTDPASCEA
+426 VSDPASCEA

-479 GIPAVISVEGGTRR
+479 GIPAVISVEGGTQR
-493 LRDGMVITVDGTG
+493 LRDGMVITVDGTKG
-506 ARSPWTASRRHSPSE
+506 TVTVDSV
-521 RPAGPSFLPTGGG
+521 PA
-534 GPTGV
+534 
-539 STERT
+539 
-544 TMAEEII
+544 
-551 VAGWMDYEPG
+551 
-561 TATRCWGISSRS
+561 
-573 ETHPRGGARLSRL
+573 
-586 RHDGGPRRRA
+586 
-596 ADPGVRALGSQQALD
+596 ALG
-611 EHFGTPHIKEFRRP
+611 I
-625 RRPADPGGRL
+625 
-635 PWRSSHGRRV
+635 
-645 PPMRWHRADRSGPR
+645 
-659 RPAP
+659 

>member
-1 MAGPR
+1 MKQWITDWQRSERLPHYTRANAGETLPEPASPLGWTLVWGRGLHGWRKGFVGFGIYREEEVTGPR

-38 DAAFVGQRSD
+38 DTAFVGQRSD
-48 TPVYVAHPDDQDAE
+48 TPVYVAHPQDEDAE
-62 LTAKAGATLQRMLGQ
+62 LTAKAGATVQRMLGQ
-77 SGFPEAD
+77 TNFPEAD
-84 ADQERLRRI
+84 ADQERLRRV
-93 RRERPDLTRLSD
+93 RRERPDLTRLTD

-116 DEVETTFQRHVES
+116 GDVEITFQRHVES

-154 DLIGGLGDVDSA
+154 DLIAGLGDVDSA

-186 SLFDRG
+186 ALFDQG
-192 TAAVEQALDGA
+192 PAAVERALPGA
-203 SGDVKA
+203 TGDAKA
-209 FRDAFEEF
+209 FRDSFEEF
-217 LAESGDR
+217 LAASGDR

-251 HSPDDD
+251 HSSDDG

-269 RERLAKEIRDA
+269 RTETAAEIRAA

-286 PVFDA
+286 PMFDA

-303 ERTKANCVTVINEIR
+303 ERTKANCVSVINEIR
-318 MAVRELGRRGVEA
+318 MAVRELGRRGAES
-331 GLLRRARGRDDA
+331 GLFAEPEDVMMLLDTELDDYVA
-343 AGERARRL
+343 DPDRFGPVIARRL
-351 RRRPG
+351 QEYTGLRELEPPFFVATDARTEIDTWPRRSEEG
-356 PLRPRHR
+356 I
-363 AAASGVRRAAG
+363 A
-374 AGTALLRR
+374 TA
-382 PGRPDGDRHLAAAQR
+382 
-397 GRDHDPPV
+397 V

-412 VGGSQG
+412 VGGSHG

-493 LRDGMVITVDGTG
+493 LRDGMVITVDGGKGTVTVD
-506 ARSPWTASRRHSPSE
+506 SV
-521 RPAGPSFLPTGGG
+521 PAVL
-534 GPTGV
+534 
-539 STERT
+539 
-544 TMAEEII
+544 AI
-551 VAGWMDYEPG
+551 
-561 TATRCWGISSRS
+561 
-573 ETHPRGGARLSRL
+573 
-586 RHDGGPRRRA
+586 
-596 ADPGVRALGSQQALD
+596 
-611 EHFGTPHIKEFRRP
+611 
-625 RRPADPGGRL
+625 
-635 PWRSSHGRRV
+635 
-645 PPMRWHRADRSGPR
+645 
-659 RPAP
+659 

>member
-1 MAGPR
+1 MKSWITDWQRSERLPHYTRANAGETLPEPASPLGWTLVWGRGLHGWRKGFVGFGIYHEEEVAGPR

-48 TPVYVAHPDDQDAE
+48 TPAYVAHPDDQDGE
-62 LTAKAGATLQRMLGQ
+62 LTAKAGGTLQRMLGQ
-77 SGFPEAD
+77 TNFPEAD
-84 ADQERLRRI
+84 ADRERLRRL
-93 RRERPDLTRLSD
+93 RRERPDLGGLSD
-105 AELVAHARSLL
+105 AELVAYARSLL
-116 DEVETTFQRHVES
+116 DQVETTFQRHVES

-146 LDRPGAML
+146 VDRPGDML

-166 SPSTGL
+166 SPSDGL

-186 SLFDRG
+186 ALFDEG
-192 TAAVEQALDGA
+192 PAAVERALDGA
-203 SGDVKA
+203 IGDVKA

-217 LAESGDR
+217 LATSGDR

-251 HSPDDD
+251 HSSDDG
-257 SPAER
+257 SPAA
-262 HRRLTER
+262 RRARLSSR
-269 RERLAKEIRDA
+269 REQTAREIRAA
-280 LPEDVQ
+280 LPEDAQ
-286 PVFDA
+286 PMFDA

-303 ERTKANCVTVINEIR
+303 ERTKANCVTVVNEIR

-331 GLLRRARGRDDA
+331 GRLAAPEDVMMLLDTELDDYVADPEPFGPVIAQRLREYAGLHELEPPFFIADDARTEIDTWPRRAEERTEA
-343 AGERARRL
+343 A
-351 RRRPG
+351 
-356 PLRPRHR
+356 
-363 AAASGVRRAAG
+363 
-374 AGTALLRR
+374 
-382 PGRPDGDRHLAAAQR
+382 
-397 GRDHDPPV
+397 V
-405 EGDVLTG
+405 EGDALSG
-412 VGGSQG
+412 VGGSHG

-461 VVDVGALNSHAV
+461 VVDVGAINSHAV

-493 LRDGMVITVDGTG
+493 LRDGMVITVDGD
-506 ARSPWTASRRHSPSE
+506 R
-521 RPAGPSFLPTGGG
+521 
-534 GPTGV
+534 
-539 STERT
+539 
-544 TMAEEII
+544 
-551 VAGWMDYEPG
+551 G
-561 TATRCWGISSRS
+561 TVTVDS
-573 ETHPRGGARLSRL
+573 
-586 RHDGGPRRRA
+586 
-596 ADPGVRALGSQQALD
+596 V
-611 EHFGTPHIKEFRRP
+611 
-625 RRPADPGGRL
+625 
-635 PWRSSHGRRV
+635 
-645 PPMRWHRADRSGPR
+645 
-659 RPAP
+659 PAPLGV

>member
-1 MAGPR
+1 MKSWITDWQRSERLPHYTRANAGETLPEPASPLGWTLVWGRGLHGWRKGFVGFGIYHEEEVAGPR

-48 TPVYVAHPDDQDAE
+48 TPAYVAHPDDQDGE
-62 LTAKAGATLQRMLGQ
+62 LTAKAGGTLQRMLGQ
-77 SGFPEAD
+77 TNFPEAD
-84 ADQERLRRI
+84 ADRERLRRL
-93 RRERPDLTRLSD
+93 RRERPDPSGLSD
-105 AELVAHARSLL
+105 AELVAYARSLL
-116 DEVETTFQRHVES
+116 DQVETTFQRHVES

-146 LDRPGAML
+146 VDRPGDML

-166 SPSTGL
+166 SPSDGL

-186 SLFDRG
+186 ALFDEG
-192 TAAVEQALDGA
+192 PAAVERALDGA
-203 SGDVKA
+203 IGDVKA

-217 LAESGDR
+217 LATSGDR

-251 HSPDDD
+251 HSSDDG
-257 SPAER
+257 SPAA
-262 HRRLTER
+262 RRARLSSR
-269 RERLAKEIRDA
+269 REQTAREIRDA
-280 LPEDVQ
+280 LAEDAQ
-286 PVFDA
+286 PMFDA

-303 ERTKANCVTVINEIR
+303 ERTKANCVTVVNEIR

-331 GLLRRARGRDDA
+331 GRLAAPEDVMMLLDTELDDYVADPEAFGPVIAQRLQEYAGLHELEPPFFIADDARTEIDTWPRRAEERTEA
-343 AGERARRL
+343 A
-351 RRRPG
+351 
-356 PLRPRHR
+356 
-363 AAASGVRRAAG
+363 
-374 AGTALLRR
+374 
-382 PGRPDGDRHLAAAQR
+382 
-397 GRDHDPPV
+397 V
-405 EGDVLTG
+405 EGDALSG
-412 VGGSQG
+412 VGGSHG

-461 VVDVGALNSHAV
+461 VVDVGAINSHAV

-493 LRDGMVITVDGTG
+493 LRDGMVITVDGD
-506 ARSPWTASRRHSPSE
+506 R
-521 RPAGPSFLPTGGG
+521 
-534 GPTGV
+534 
-539 STERT
+539 
-544 TMAEEII
+544 
-551 VAGWMDYEPG
+551 G
-561 TATRCWGISSRS
+561 TVTVDS
-573 ETHPRGGARLSRL
+573 
-586 RHDGGPRRRA
+586 
-596 ADPGVRALGSQQALD
+596 V
-611 EHFGTPHIKEFRRP
+611 
-625 RRPADPGGRL
+625 
-635 PWRSSHGRRV
+635 
-645 PPMRWHRADRSGPR
+645 
-659 RPAP
+659 PAPLGV

>member
-1 MAGPR
+1 MKSWITDWQRSERLPHYTRANAGETLPEPASPLGWTLVWGRGLHGWRKGFVGFGIYHEEEVAGPR

-48 TPVYVAHPDDQDAE
+48 TPEYVAHPDDQDGE
-62 LTAKAGATLQRMLGQ
+62 LTAKAGGTLQRMLGQ
-77 SGFPEAD
+77 TNFPEAD
-84 ADQERLRRI
+84 ADRERLRRL
-93 RRERPDLTRLSD
+93 RRERPDLTGLPD
-105 AELVAHARSLL
+105 AELVAYARSLL
-116 DEVETTFQRHVES
+116 DQVETTFQRHVES

-146 LDRPGAML
+146 VDRPGDML
-154 DLIGGLGDVDSA
+154 DLIGGLGDIDSA
-166 SPSTGL
+166 SPSDGL

-186 SLFDRG
+186 ALFDEG
-192 TAAVEQALDGA
+192 PAAVERALDGA
-203 SGDVKA
+203 IGDVKA

-217 LAESGDR
+217 LAASGDR

-251 HSPDDD
+251 HSSDDG
-257 SPAER
+257 SPAA
-262 HRRLTER
+262 RRARLRLR
-269 RERLAKEIRDA
+269 REQTAQEIRAA
-280 LPEDVQ
+280 LPEDAQ
-286 PVFDA
+286 PMFDA

-303 ERTKANCVTVINEIR
+303 ERTKANCVTVVNEIR

-331 GLLRRARGRDDA
+331 GRLAAPEDVMMLLDTELDGYVADPEPFGPVIAQRLQEYAGLHELEPPFFIADDARTEIDAWPRRAEERTEA
-343 AGERARRL
+343 A
-351 RRRPG
+351 
-356 PLRPRHR
+356 
-363 AAASGVRRAAG
+363 
-374 AGTALLRR
+374 
-382 PGRPDGDRHLAAAQR
+382 
-397 GRDHDPPV
+397 V
-405 EGDVLTG
+405 EGDALSG
-412 VGGSQG
+412 VGGSHG

-426 VTDPASCEA
+426 VTDPAACEA

-461 VVDVGALNSHAV
+461 VVDVGAINSHAV

-493 LRDGMVITVDGTG
+493 LRDGMVITVDGD
-506 ARSPWTASRRHSPSE
+506 R
-521 RPAGPSFLPTGGG
+521 
-534 GPTGV
+534 
-539 STERT
+539 
-544 TMAEEII
+544 
-551 VAGWMDYEPG
+551 G
-561 TATRCWGISSRS
+561 TVTVDS
-573 ETHPRGGARLSRL
+573 
-586 RHDGGPRRRA
+586 
-596 ADPGVRALGSQQALD
+596 V
-611 EHFGTPHIKEFRRP
+611 
-625 RRPADPGGRL
+625 
-635 PWRSSHGRRV
+635 
-645 PPMRWHRADRSGPR
+645 
-659 RPAP
+659 PAPLGV

>member
-1 MAGPR
+1 MKSWITDWQRSERLPHYTRANAGETLPEPASPLGWTLVWGPGLQGWRKGFVGFGIYREEEVAGPR

-48 TPVYVAHPDDQDAE
+48 TPVYVAHPEDEDAE

-77 SGFPEAD
+77 SNFPEAD
-84 ADQERLRRI
+84 ADRERLRRL
-93 RRERPDLTRLSD
+93 RRERPDLSELSD
-105 AELVAHARSLL
+105 GQLVAYARSLL
-116 DEVETTFQRHVES
+116 GEVETTYQRHVES

-146 LDRPGAML
+146 VDRPDAML

-166 SPSTGL
+166 SPSDGL

-179 AASAELT
+179 ANSAELT
-186 SLFDRG
+186 ALFDQG
-192 TAAVEQALDGA
+192 AAAVEEALGGA
-203 SGDVKA
+203 GGDVKA
-209 FRDAFEEF
+209 FRDSFEEF
-217 LAESGDR
+217 LAASGDR

-257 SPAER
+257 SPAAR
-262 HRRLTER
+262 RQRLTER
-269 RERLAKEIRDA
+269 REQTARQVRAL
-280 LPEDVQ
+280 LPEDAQ
-286 PVFDA
+286 GMFDA
-291 GMHASQVWIPAR
+291 GLHASKVWIPAR
-303 ERTKANCVTVINEIR
+303 ERTKANCVTVVNEIR
-318 MAVRELGRRGVEA
+318 MTVRELGRRGVEA
-331 GLLRRARGRDDA
+331 GRFAQPEDVMMLLDSELDDYVTGPEAFVPVIAQRLEEYAGLHELEPPFFVADDARTEIDTWPRRAEETTDA
-343 AGERARRL
+343 AGE
-351 RRRPG
+351 
-356 PLRPRHR
+356 
-363 AAASGVRRAAG
+363 
-374 AGTALLRR
+374 
-382 PGRPDGDRHLAAAQR
+382 
-397 GRDHDPPV
+397 
-405 EGDVLTG
+405 GDVLSG
-412 VGGSQG
+412 VGGSHG
-418 TYTGRVRV
+418 TYTGTVRV
-426 VTDPASCEA
+426 VSDPASCEA

-493 LRDGMVITVDGTG
+493 LRDGMVITVDGDTG
-506 ARSPWTASRRHSPSE
+506 TVTVDSV
-521 RPAGPSFLPTGGG
+521 PA
-534 GPTGV
+534 
-539 STERT
+539 
-544 TMAEEII
+544 
-551 VAGWMDYEPG
+551 
-561 TATRCWGISSRS
+561 
-573 ETHPRGGARLSRL
+573 
-586 RHDGGPRRRA
+586 
-596 ADPGVRALGSQQALD
+596 ALGS
-611 EHFGTPHIKEFRRP
+611 
-625 RRPADPGGRL
+625 
-635 PWRSSHGRRV
+635 
-645 PPMRWHRADRSGPR
+645 
-659 RPAP
+659 

>member
-1 MAGPR
+1 MKSWITDGRRSERLPHYTRANAGETLPEPASPLGWTLVWGRGLQGWRRGFVGFGIYHEEEVAGPW
-6 PPFVGMFGGYF
+6 PPFAGMFGGYF

-38 DAAFVGQRSD
+38 DTAFVGQRSD
-48 TPVYVAHPDDQDAE
+48 TPVYVAHPEDEDAE
-62 LTAKAGATLQRMLGQ
+62 LTAKAGATVQRMLGQ
-77 SGFPEAD
+77 TGFPEAD

-93 RRERPDLTRLSD
+93 RRERPDLTQLSA
-105 AELVAHARSLL
+105 AELVTHARSLL
-116 DEVETTFQRHVES
+116 GEVETTFQRHVES

-140 GPLCAS
+140 GPLCAG

-172 WTLSRQV
+172 WALSRQV
-179 AASAELT
+179 VASAELT
-186 SLFDRG
+186 ALFDRG
-192 TAAVEQALDGA
+192 TAAVEPALDGA

-217 LAESGDR
+217 LATSGDR

-269 RERLAKEIRDA
+269 RERLAKEIREA

-318 MAVRELGRRGVEA
+318 MAVRELGRRGVGA
-331 GLLRRARGRDDA
+331 GLFAEPEDVMMLLESELDDYVADPGRFGPVIA
-343 AGERARRL
+343 QRL
-351 RRRPG
+351 REYAGLRELEPPFFVAQDAQTAIDTWPRRSEDG
-356 PLRPRHR
+356 IT
-363 AAASGVRRAAG
+363 SAG
-374 AGTALLRR
+374 
-382 PGRPDGDRHLAAAQR
+382 
-397 GRDHDPPV
+397 

-493 LRDGMVITVDGTG
+493 LRDGMVITVDGTRG
-506 ARSPWTASRRHSPSE
+506 TVTVDGV
-521 RPAGPSFLPTGGG
+521 PA
-534 GPTGV
+534 
-539 STERT
+539 
-544 TMAEEII
+544 
-551 VAGWMDYEPG
+551 
-561 TATRCWGISSRS
+561 
-573 ETHPRGGARLSRL
+573 
-586 RHDGGPRRRA
+586 
-596 ADPGVRALGSQQALD
+596 ALA
-611 EHFGTPHIKEFRRP
+611 I
-625 RRPADPGGRL
+625 
-635 PWRSSHGRRV
+635 
-645 PPMRWHRADRSGPR
+645 
-659 RPAP
+659 

>member
-1 MAGPR
+1 MKSWITDWQRSERLPHYTRANAGETLPEPASPLGWTLVWGRGLHGWRNGFVGFGIYHEEEVAGPR

-38 DAAFVGQRSD
+38 DTAFVGQRSD
-48 TPVYVAHPDDQDAE
+48 TPVYVAHPEDEDAE
-62 LTAKAGATLQRMLGQ
+62 LTAKAGATVARMLGL
-77 SGFPEAD
+77 SGFAEAD
-84 ADQERLRRI
+84 ADQERLRRV
-93 RRERPDLTRLSD
+93 RRERPDLARLSV

-116 DEVETTFQRHVES
+116 DEVEITFQRHVES

-140 GPLCAS
+140 GPLCAG

-186 SLFDRG
+186 ALFDQG
-192 TAAVEQALDGA
+192 PAAVERALDGA

-209 FRDAFEEF
+209 FRDSFEEF
-217 LAESGDR
+217 LAASGDR

-257 SPAER
+257 SPAGR

-269 RERLAKEIRDA
+269 RTEIAAEIRAA
-280 LPEDVQ
+280 LPEDAR
-286 PVFDA
+286 PMFDA

-303 ERTKANCVTVINEIR
+303 ERTKANCVSVINEIR

-331 GLLRRARGRDDA
+331 GHFARPEDVMMLLETELDDYVA
-343 AGERARRL
+343 DPGGFAPVIARRL
-351 RRRPG
+351 AEYAELRELEPPFFVAEDARTEIDGWPRRSAEG
-356 PLRPRHR
+356 I
-363 AAASGVRRAAG
+363 AAAAES
-374 AGTALLRR
+374 
-382 PGRPDGDRHLAAAQR
+382 
-397 GRDHDPPV
+397 
-405 EGDVLTG
+405 EVLTG

-479 GIPAVISVEGGTRR
+479 GIPAVISVEGGTQR
-493 LRDGMVITVDGTG
+493 LRDGMVITVDGTRG
-506 ARSPWTASRRHSPSE
+506 TVTVDSV
-521 RPAGPSFLPTGGG
+521 PAVL
-534 GPTGV
+534 
-539 STERT
+539 
-544 TMAEEII
+544 AI
-551 VAGWMDYEPG
+551 
-561 TATRCWGISSRS
+561 
-573 ETHPRGGARLSRL
+573 
-586 RHDGGPRRRA
+586 
-596 ADPGVRALGSQQALD
+596 
-611 EHFGTPHIKEFRRP
+611 
-625 RRPADPGGRL
+625 
-635 PWRSSHGRRV
+635 
-645 PPMRWHRADRSGPR
+645 
-659 RPAP
+659 

>member
-1 MAGPR
+1 MKSWITDWQRSERLPHYTRANAGETLPEPASPLGWTLVWGRGLHGWRKGFVGFGIYHEEEVAGPR

-48 TPVYVAHPDDQDAE
+48 TPAYVAHPDDQDGE
-62 LTAKAGATLQRMLGQ
+62 LTAKAGGTLQRMLGQ
-77 SGFPEAD
+77 TNFPEAD
-84 ADQERLRRI
+84 ADRERLRRL
-93 RRERPDLTRLSD
+93 RRERPDLSVLSD
-105 AELVAHARSLL
+105 AELVAYARSLL
-116 DEVETTFQRHVES
+116 DQVETTFQRHVES

-146 LDRPGAML
+146 VDRPGDML

-166 SPSTGL
+166 SPSDGL

-186 SLFDRG
+186 ALFDEG
-192 TAAVEQALDGA
+192 PAAVERALDGA
-203 SGDVKA
+203 IGDVKA

-217 LAESGDR
+217 LATSGDR

-251 HSPDDD
+251 HSSDDG
-257 SPAER
+257 SPAA
-262 HRRLTER
+262 RRARLSSR
-269 RERLAKEIRDA
+269 REQTAREVRAA
-280 LPEDVQ
+280 LPEDAQ
-286 PVFDA
+286 PMFDA

-303 ERTKANCVTVINEIR
+303 ERTKANCVTVVNEIR

-331 GLLRRARGRDDA
+331 GRLAAPEDVMMLLDTELDDYVADPEAFGPVIAQRLQEYAGLHELEPPFFIADDARTEIDTWPRRAEERTEA
-343 AGERARRL
+343 A
-351 RRRPG
+351 
-356 PLRPRHR
+356 
-363 AAASGVRRAAG
+363 
-374 AGTALLRR
+374 
-382 PGRPDGDRHLAAAQR
+382 
-397 GRDHDPPV
+397 V
-405 EGDVLTG
+405 EGDALSG
-412 VGGSQG
+412 VGGSHG

-461 VVDVGALNSHAV
+461 VVDVGAINSHAV

-493 LRDGMVITVDGTG
+493 LRDGMVITVDGD
-506 ARSPWTASRRHSPSE
+506 R
-521 RPAGPSFLPTGGG
+521 
-534 GPTGV
+534 
-539 STERT
+539 
-544 TMAEEII
+544 
-551 VAGWMDYEPG
+551 G
-561 TATRCWGISSRS
+561 TVTVDS
-573 ETHPRGGARLSRL
+573 
-586 RHDGGPRRRA
+586 
-596 ADPGVRALGSQQALD
+596 V
-611 EHFGTPHIKEFRRP
+611 
-625 RRPADPGGRL
+625 
-635 PWRSSHGRRV
+635 
-645 PPMRWHRADRSGPR
+645 
-659 RPAP
+659 PAPLGV

>member
-1 MAGPR
+1 MKSWITDWQRSERLPHYTRANAGETLPEPASPLGWTLVWGRGLQGWRRGFVGFGIYHEEEVAGPR

-38 DAAFVGQRSD
+38 DTAFVGQRSD
-48 TPVYVAHPDDQDAE
+48 TPVYVAHPDDQDPA
-62 LTAKAGATLQRMLGQ
+62 LTAKAGGTLQRMLGQ
-77 SGFPEAD
+77 TNFPEAD
-84 ADQERLRRI
+84 ADRERLRRA
-93 RRERPDLTRLSD
+93 RRERPDLSRLSD

-146 LDRPGAML
+146 VDRSDVML
-154 DLIGGLGDVDSA
+154 DLIGGLGGVDSA

-186 SLFDRG
+186 TLFDQG
-192 TAAVEQALDGA
+192 PAAVERALDGA
-203 SGDVKA
+203 TGDVKA

-217 LAESGDR
+217 IADSGDR

-251 HSPDDD
+251 HSSDDD
-257 SPAER
+257 SPAVR
-262 HRRLTER
+262 HRRLTEQ
-269 RERLAKEIRDA
+269 REKAAQEIRAA
-280 LPEDVQ
+280 LPEDTR
-286 PVFDA
+286 PMFDA
-291 GMHASQVWIPAR
+291 GLHASQVWIPAR
-303 ERTKANCVTVINEIR
+303 ERTKANCVNVINEIR

-331 GLLRRARGRDDA
+331 GRLTEPADVMMLLDTELDA
-343 AGERARRL
+343 YVADPESFGPVIAQRL
-351 RRRPG
+351 REYAGLHELEPPFFVAEDAQTEIDTWPRRTEE
-356 PLRPRHR
+356 RTE
-363 AAASGVRRAAG
+363 AA
-374 AGTALLRR
+374 
-382 PGRPDGDRHLAAAQR
+382 
-397 GRDHDPPV
+397 V
-405 EGDVLTG
+405 EGHVLSG
-412 VGGSQG
+412 VGGSHG

-493 LRDGMVITVDGTG
+493 LRDGMEITVDGDKGTVTVNSVP
-506 ARSPWTASRRHSPSE
+506 ASP
-521 RPAGPSFLPTGGG
+521 
-534 GPTGV
+534 V
-539 STERT
+539 S
-544 TMAEEII
+544 
-551 VAGWMDYEPG
+551 
-561 TATRCWGISSRS
+561 
-573 ETHPRGGARLSRL
+573 
-586 RHDGGPRRRA
+586 
-596 ADPGVRALGSQQALD
+596 
-611 EHFGTPHIKEFRRP
+611 
-625 RRPADPGGRL
+625 
-635 PWRSSHGRRV
+635 
-645 PPMRWHRADRSGPR
+645 
-659 RPAP
+659 

>member
-1 MAGPR
+1 MKSWITDWQRSERLPHYTRANAGETLPEPASPLGWTLVWGRGLHGWRNGFVGFGIYHEEEVAGPR

-38 DAAFVGQRSD
+38 DTAFVGQRSD
-48 TPVYVAHPDDQDAE
+48 TPVYVAHPEDEDAE
-62 LTAKAGATLQRMLGQ
+62 LTAKAGATVARMLGLT
-77 SGFPEAD
+77 GFAEAD
-84 ADQERLRRI
+84 ADQERLRRL
-93 RRERPDLTRLSD
+93 RRERPDLAQLYD

-116 DEVETTFQRHVES
+116 DEVEITFQRHVES

-146 LDRPGAML
+146 VDRPGALL

-186 SLFDRG
+186 ALFDQG
-192 TAAVEQALDGA
+192 PAAVERALDGA

-209 FRDAFEEF
+209 FRDSFEEF
-217 LAESGDR
+217 LAASGDR

-257 SPAER
+257 SPAAR
-262 HRRLTER
+262 HHRLTER
-269 RERLAKEIRDA
+269 RTEVAAEIRAA
-280 LPEDVQ
+280 LPEDVR
-286 PVFDA
+286 PTFDA

-303 ERTKANCVTVINEIR
+303 ERTKANCVSVINEIR
-318 MAVRELGRRGVEA
+318 MAVRELGRRGVAA
-331 GLLRRARGRDDA
+331 GLFARPEDVMMLLESELDDYVADPAGFAPVIAQRLDEYAGLRELEPPFFIAEDARTEIDTWPRRSEEGMADA
-343 AGERARRL
+343 AEGE
-351 RRRPG
+351 
-356 PLRPRHR
+356 
-363 AAASGVRRAAG
+363 
-374 AGTALLRR
+374 
-382 PGRPDGDRHLAAAQR
+382 
-397 GRDHDPPV
+397 
-405 EGDVLTG
+405 VLTG
-412 VGGSQG
+412 VGGSRG

-479 GIPAVISVEGGTRR
+479 GIPAVISVEGGTQR
-493 LRDGMVITVDGTG
+493 LRDGMVITVDGTAG
-506 ARSPWTASRRHSPSE
+506 TVTVDSVAS
-521 RPAGPSFLPTGGG
+521 
-534 GPTGV
+534 
-539 STERT
+539 
-544 TMAEEII
+544 
-551 VAGWMDYEPG
+551 
-561 TATRCWGISSRS
+561 
-573 ETHPRGGARLSRL
+573 
-586 RHDGGPRRRA
+586 
-596 ADPGVRALGSQQALD
+596 ALV
-611 EHFGTPHIKEFRRP
+611 I
-625 RRPADPGGRL
+625 
-635 PWRSSHGRRV
+635 
-645 PPMRWHRADRSGPR
+645 
-659 RPAP
+659 

>member
-1 MAGPR
+1 MKSWITDWQRSERLPHYTRANAGETLPEPASPLGWSLVWGRGLHGWRNGFVGFGIYREEEVAGPR

-38 DAAFVGQRSD
+38 DTAFVGQRSD
-48 TPVYVAHPDDQDAE
+48 TPVYVAHPDDQDGE
-62 LTAKAGATLQRMLGQ
+62 LTAKAGATVQRMLGQ
-77 SGFPEAD
+77 SNFPEAD
-84 ADQERLRRI
+84 ADRDRLRRI
-93 RRERPDLTRLSD
+93 RRERPDLAQLSD

-116 DEVETTFQRHVES
+116 DDVEITFQRHVES

-146 LDRPGAML
+146 LDRAGAML
-154 DLIGGLGDVDSA
+154 DLIAGLGDVDSA

-179 AASAELT
+179 VASAELT
-186 SLFDRG
+186 ALFDQG
-192 TAAVEQALDGA
+192 PAAVERALDGS

-209 FRDAFEEF
+209 FRDSFEEF
-217 LAESGDR
+217 LAASGDR

-232 ALSWEAAP
+232 ALSWEASP

-251 HSPDDD
+251 HSADDD

-269 RERLAKEIRDA
+269 RTEIAAEIRAA

-286 PVFDA
+286 PMFDA

-303 ERTKANCVTVINEIR
+303 ERTKANCVSVINEIR

-331 GLLRRARGRDDA
+331 GLLARPEDVMMLLDTELDDYVA
-343 AGERARRL
+343 APDAF
-351 RRRPG
+351 G
-356 PLRPRHR
+356 P
-363 AAASGVRRAAG
+363 VI
-374 AGTALLRR
+374 
-382 PGRPDGDRHLAAAQR
+382 AQR
-397 GRDHDPPV
+397 LVEYAGLRELEPPFFIAADAQTEIDTWPRRSD
-405 EGDVLTG
+405 EGIATAAETDVLTG

-426 VTDPASCEA
+426 ISDPASCEA

-479 GIPAVISVEGGTRR
+479 GIPAVISVEGGTQR
-493 LRDGMVITVDGTG
+493 LRDGMVITVDGTKG
-506 ARSPWTASRRHSPSE
+506 TVTVDSV
-521 RPAGPSFLPTGGG
+521 PA
-534 GPTGV
+534 
-539 STERT
+539 
-544 TMAEEII
+544 
-551 VAGWMDYEPG
+551 
-561 TATRCWGISSRS
+561 
-573 ETHPRGGARLSRL
+573 
-586 RHDGGPRRRA
+586 
-596 ADPGVRALGSQQALD
+596 ALA
-611 EHFGTPHIKEFRRP
+611 I
-625 RRPADPGGRL
+625 
-635 PWRSSHGRRV
+635 
-645 PPMRWHRADRSGPR
+645 
-659 RPAP
+659 

>member
-1 MAGPR
+1 MKSWITDWQRSERLPHYTRANAGETLPEPASPLGWTLVWGRGLQGWRRGFVGFGIYREEEVAGPR

-38 DAAFVGQRSD
+38 DTAFVGQRSD
-48 TPVYVAHPDDQDAE
+48 TPVYVAHPEDQDGE
-62 LTAKAGATLQRMLGQ
+62 LTAKAGGTLQRMLGQ
-77 SGFPEAD
+77 TSFPEAD
-84 ADQERLRRI
+84 ADRERLRRI

-146 LDRPGAML
+146 VDRSGDLL

-186 SLFDRG
+186 ALFGEG
-192 TAAVEQALDGA
+192 TAAVERALDGA
-203 SGDVKA
+203 TGDVKA

-232 ALSWEAAP
+232 ALSWEASP
-240 VQALAL
+240 VQVLAL

-251 HSPDDD
+251 HSADDD
-257 SPAER
+257 SPAVR
-262 HRRLTER
+262 HQRLTGR
-269 RERLAKEIRDA
+269 REQTAQEIRA
-280 LPEDVQ
+280 VLPEDVQ
-286 PVFDA
+286 PMFDA
-291 GMHASQVWIPAR
+291 GMHAAQVWIPAR
-303 ERTKANCVTVINEIR
+303 ERTKANCVTVVNEIR

-331 GLLRRARGRDDA
+331 GRFAKPEDVMMLLDTELDDYVA
-343 AGERARRL
+343 DPE
-351 RRRPG
+351 PF
-356 PLRPRHR
+356 
-363 AAASGVRRAAG
+363 
-374 AGTALLRR
+374 GTVI
-382 PGRPDGDRHLAAAQR
+382 AQR
-397 GRDHDPPV
+397 LGEYAGLHELEPPFFVAADAQTEIDTWPRRTEERTEAAV
-405 EGDVLTG
+405 EGDVLSG
-412 VGGSQG
+412 VGGSHG

-493 LRDGMVITVDGTG
+493 LRDGMVITIDGDKGTVTVD
-506 ARSPWTASRRHSPSE
+506 SV
-521 RPAGPSFLPTGGG
+521 PA
-534 GPTGV
+534 
-539 STERT
+539 
-544 TMAEEII
+544 
-551 VAGWMDYEPG
+551 
-561 TATRCWGISSRS
+561 
-573 ETHPRGGARLSRL
+573 
-586 RHDGGPRRRA
+586 
-596 ADPGVRALGSQQALD
+596 ALV
-611 EHFGTPHIKEFRRP
+611 I
-625 RRPADPGGRL
+625 
-635 PWRSSHGRRV
+635 
-645 PPMRWHRADRSGPR
+645 
-659 RPAP
+659 

>member
-1 MAGPR
+1 
-6 PPFVGMFGGYF
+6 MFGGYF

-38 DAAFVGQRSD
+38 DTAFVGQRSD
-48 TPVYVAHPDDQDAE
+48 TPVYVAHPQDQDGE
-62 LTAKAGATLQRMLGQ
+62 LTAKAGATVQRMLGQ
-77 SGFPEAD
+77 SNFPEAD
-84 ADQERLRRI
+84 ADRERLRRV
-93 RRERPDLTRLSD
+93 RRERPDLARLSD
-105 AELVAHARSLL
+105 TELVAHARSLL
-116 DEVETTFQRHVES
+116 DDVEITFQRHVES

-154 DLIGGLGDVDSA
+154 DLIAGLGDVDSA

-172 WTLSRQV
+172 WALSRQV
-179 AASAELT
+179 VASAELT
-186 SLFDRG
+186 ALFAQG
-192 TAAVEQALDGA
+192 PAAVQRALDGA

-209 FRDAFEEF
+209 FRDSFEEF
-217 LAESGDR
+217 LAASGDR

-232 ALSWEAAP
+232 ALSWEASP

-269 RERLAKEIRDA
+269 RTQIAAEIRAA
-280 LPEDVQ
+280 LPEDVR
-286 PVFDA
+286 PMFDA

-303 ERTKANCVTVINEIR
+303 ERTKANCVSVINEIR
-318 MAVRELGRRGVEA
+318 MTVRELGRRGVEA
-331 GLLRRARGRDDA
+331 GRFAAPEDVMMLLDTELDDYVA
-343 AGERARRL
+343 APDSFGPVIAQRL
-351 RRRPG
+351 VEYAGLRELEPPFFIAADAQTEIDTWPRRRQEG
-356 PLRPRHR
+356 I
-363 AAASGVRRAAG
+363 AAARES
-374 AGTALLRR
+374 
-382 PGRPDGDRHLAAAQR
+382 
-397 GRDHDPPV
+397 
-405 EGDVLTG
+405 DVLTG

-426 VTDPASCEA
+426 VSDPASCEA

-479 GIPAVISVEGGTRR
+479 GIPAVISVEGGTQR
-493 LRDGMVITVDGTG
+493 LRDGMVITVDGTKG
-506 ARSPWTASRRHSPSE
+506 TVTVDSV
-521 RPAGPSFLPTGGG
+521 PA
-534 GPTGV
+534 
-539 STERT
+539 
-544 TMAEEII
+544 
-551 VAGWMDYEPG
+551 
-561 TATRCWGISSRS
+561 
-573 ETHPRGGARLSRL
+573 
-586 RHDGGPRRRA
+586 
-596 ADPGVRALGSQQALD
+596 ALA
-611 EHFGTPHIKEFRRP
+611 I
-625 RRPADPGGRL
+625 
-635 PWRSSHGRRV
+635 
-645 PPMRWHRADRSGPR
+645 
-659 RPAP
+659 

>member
-1 MAGPR
+1 MVSAGTDGGNPLAMKHWITDWQRSERLPHYTRANAGETLPEPASPLGWTLVWGRGLQGWRRGFVEFGVYRGDEISGPR
-6 PPFVGMFGGYF
+6 PPFVGIFGGYF
-17 YLNLSHMRLFGIRMG
+17 YLNLSHLRLFGIRMG

-38 DAAFVGQRSD
+38 DTAFVGQRSD
-48 TPVYVAHPDDQDAE
+48 TPVYVPHPDDLDAE
-62 LTAKAGATLQRMLGQ
+62 LTAKATATLQGMLGQ
-77 SGFPEAD
+77 ADYPEGD
-84 ADQERLRRI
+84 ADHERLRRI
-93 RRERPDLTRLSD
+93 RRERPDLASLSD
-105 AELVAHARSLL
+105 VELVAYARSLL
-116 DEVETTFQRHVES
+116 ADVETTFQRHVES

-146 LDRPGAML
+146 VDRPGAML
-154 DLIGGLGDVDSA
+154 DLIGGLGGVDSA

-179 AASAELT
+179 VASAELT
-186 SLFDRG
+186 ALFDRG
-192 TAAVEQALDGA
+192 PAAVQQALEGA
-203 SGDVKA
+203 TGDVKA
-209 FRDAFEEF
+209 FRDSFDEF
-217 LAESGDR
+217 IAESGDR

-251 HSPDDD
+251 HTSDDN
-257 SPAER
+257 SPAAR

-269 RERLAKEIRDA
+269 REQLAAEIRAA
-280 LPEDVQ
+280 LPEDTR
-286 PVFDA
+286 PMFDA

-318 MAVRELGRRGVEA
+318 MTVRELGRRGVEA
-331 GLLRRARGRDDA
+331 GRFAEPEDVMMLLETELDDYVA
-343 AGERARRL
+343 D
-351 RRRPG
+351 
-356 PLRPRHR
+356 
-363 AAASGVRRAAG
+363 
-374 AGTALLRR
+374 
-382 PGRPDGDRHLAAAQR
+382 PDGFGPVITQRLQEYAGLRELEPPFFVAQDAQTEIDGWPRRSEDGVASAA
-397 GRDHDPPV
+397 

-412 VGGSQG
+412 VGGSHG

-493 LRDGMVITVDGTG
+493 LRDGMVITVDGEKGTVTVDG
-506 ARSPWTASRRHSPSE
+506 V
-521 RPAGPSFLPTGGG
+521 PA
-534 GPTGV
+534 
-539 STERT
+539 
-544 TMAEEII
+544 
-551 VAGWMDYEPG
+551 
-561 TATRCWGISSRS
+561 
-573 ETHPRGGARLSRL
+573 
-586 RHDGGPRRRA
+586 
-596 ADPGVRALGSQQALD
+596 ALG
-611 EHFGTPHIKEFRRP
+611 I
-625 RRPADPGGRL
+625 
-635 PWRSSHGRRV
+635 
-645 PPMRWHRADRSGPR
+645 
-659 RPAP
+659 